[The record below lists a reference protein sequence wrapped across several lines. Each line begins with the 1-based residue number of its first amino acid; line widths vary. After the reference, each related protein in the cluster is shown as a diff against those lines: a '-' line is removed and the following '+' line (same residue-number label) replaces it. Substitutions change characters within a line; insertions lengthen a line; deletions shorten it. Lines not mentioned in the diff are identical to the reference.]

1 MTDSSKS
8 QKPTSPTQGV
18 GFQKLDNQAESA
30 SQSST
35 SEQSAKPTDAKKPE
49 PEVPTESISISPVT
63 ADEPVKA
70 EAKPAEPPKP
80 EPEPVKAEAKP
91 EVPATPEPPKPEPE
105 PVKAEAKPEV
115 PATPEPPKP
124 TPEPVKADIKP
135 EVPATPEPPKPEPE
149 PVSATQPAVQPKLEP
164 INVVKP
170 PAEIKMEPT
179 TAPSVPVIVVEEP
192 AIVETSQFDV
202 QVIKDKV
209 LYWISDLPEN
219 LREFF
224 GEYQRPLL
232 TVVGIVVIM
241 VTAKGLVGVLD
252 SINDVPL
259 VKSTLE
265 IVGIGYSGWFI
276 YRYLLR
282 AETRQELLAKLQSFK
297 DEVVGKDS

>member
-80 EPEPVKAEAKP
+80 EPEPVKA
-91 EVPATPEPPKPEPE
+91 
-105 PVKAEAKPEV
+105 
-115 PATPEPPKP
+115 
-124 TPEPVKADIKP
+124 DIKP
-135 EVPATPEPPKPEPE
+135 EVPATPEPPKPTPE

-297 DEVVGKDS
+297 DEVVGKD

>member
-1 MTDSSKS
+1 
-8 QKPTSPTQGV
+8 
-18 GFQKLDNQAESA
+18 LDNQAESA

-91 EVPATPEPPKPEPE
+91 AEPPKPEPE

>member
-91 EVPATPEPPKPEPE
+91 AEPPKPEPE

-124 TPEPVKADIKP
+124 EPEPVKADIKP
-135 EVPATPEPPKPEPE
+135 EVPATPEPPKPTPE

-297 DEVVGKDS
+297 DEVVGKD

>member
-18 GFQKLDNQAESA
+18 GFQKLDNQAESG

-91 EVPATPEPPKPEPE
+91 AEPPKPEPE
-105 PVKAEAKPEV
+105 PVKADVKPEV

-124 TPEPVKADIKP
+124 APEPVKADIKP
-135 EVPATPEPPKPEPE
+135 EVPVTSKPPEPKPE

>member
-70 EAKPAEPPKP
+70 EAKPA
-80 EPEPVKAEAKP
+80 
-91 EVPATPEPPKPEPE
+91 EPPKPEPE

>member
-1 MTDSSKS
+1 M
-8 QKPTSPTQGV
+8 
-18 GFQKLDNQAESA
+18 
-30 SQSST
+30 
-35 SEQSAKPTDAKKPE
+35 
-49 PEVPTESISISPVT
+49 
-63 ADEPVKA
+63 
-70 EAKPAEPPKP
+70 
-80 EPEPVKAEAKP
+80 
-91 EVPATPEPPKPEPE
+91 
-105 PVKAEAKPEV
+105 
-115 PATPEPPKP
+115 
-124 TPEPVKADIKP
+124 
-135 EVPATPEPPKPEPE
+135 
-149 PVSATQPAVQPKLEP
+149 SATQPAVQPKLEP

-192 AIVETSQFDV
+192 AVVETSQFDV

-232 TVVGIVVIM
+232 TVLGIVVIM

-297 DEVVGKDS
+297 DEVVGKD